1 MRIKSKETVEHMLAS
16 MSSELLT
23 LLGHTSLEQ
32 LCMVGIQR
40 GGVDI
45 AEHLAER
52 LNLKQAIGT
61 LNIHFYRDDFS
72 RIGLHPE
79 VGSSSLPWDIEDR
92 TVILVDDVLYSGRT
106 VRAAI
111 NTLFDYGRP
120 ARIILV
126 VLVERDGH
134 ELPIRADI
142 KGIQLSLSKNQ
153 QVKLDPQSRALLLV
167 ESAPRVKP

>member
-1 MRIKSKETVEHMLAS
+1 MQIKSKETVEQMLAS

-45 AEHLAER
+45 AEHLAEC

-92 TVILVDDVLYSGRT
+92 TVVLVDDVLYSGRT